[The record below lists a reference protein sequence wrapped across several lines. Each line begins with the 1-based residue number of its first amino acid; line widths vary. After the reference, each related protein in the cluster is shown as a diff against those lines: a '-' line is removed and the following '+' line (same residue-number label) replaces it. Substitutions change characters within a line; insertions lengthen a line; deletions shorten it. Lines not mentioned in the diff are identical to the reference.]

1 MVGERGGD
9 EEGSRIAASS
19 RVERVCVTEDSSR
32 LTSQEDG
39 VTSACALVCCG
50 SVMRARVEIL
60 RRKSRHERK
69 TSLSEREELLADL
82 LATGRILYWKRVSLH
97 LSLSPNCFGREGE
110 EGSKEIQKGEKQ
122 PSQHLLTSYAAPPQC
137 AMRTQCD
144 SLEKQVGYNRFVFCV
159 THTQSDSRTRV
170 FLFASRLAVDTH
182 DVRGARGRNGHTRRV
197 GKLFCQKARDKR
209 VEEWVEQCMTPDEA
223 RLVLVDKRVEEWVEQ
238 CMTPDEASDWLF
250 RLVLVELYVRTTL
263 QFHLY

>member
-50 SVMRARVEIL
+50 RVMRARVEIL

-122 PSQHLLTSYAAPPQC
+122 PSQLLLTSYAAPPQC
-137 AMRTQCD
+137 AMRNATH
-144 SLEKQVGYNRFVFCV
+144 SKNRWDTIDLCLCFVD
-159 THTQSDSRTRV
+159 HTYTV
-170 FLFASRLAVDTH
+170 
-182 DVRGARGRNGHTRRV
+182 
-197 GKLFCQKARDKR
+197 
-209 VEEWVEQCMTPDEA
+209 
-223 RLVLVDKRVEEWVEQ
+223 
-238 CMTPDEASDWLF
+238 
-250 RLVLVELYVRTTL
+250 
-263 QFHLY
+263 